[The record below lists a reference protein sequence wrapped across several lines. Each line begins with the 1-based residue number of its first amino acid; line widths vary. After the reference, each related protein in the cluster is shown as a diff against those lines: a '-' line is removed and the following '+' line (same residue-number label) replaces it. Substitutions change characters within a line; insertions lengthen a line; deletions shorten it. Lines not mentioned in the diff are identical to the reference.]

1 MNENISNQEISQT
14 VVVPDLLSGASVG
27 TWQADYPLTGRD
39 YEHIKNGKPVTFNWA
54 NSLLLT
60 TIGLG
65 LNVLGK
71 FLSKQAGVTITIYIG
86 EWIALAIGLTL
97 SAILYLIGLA
107 LPNDRKAIM
116 KKLKDHFDNSPK
128 KRQMMQGAKGDH

>member
-1 MNENISNQEISQT
+1 M
-14 VVVPDLLSGASVG
+14 VVHGLLSGSSVG

-39 YEHIKNGKPVTFNWA
+39 YEHIKNGKPITFNWA

-60 TIGLG
+60 TVGLG

-71 FLSKQAGVTITIYIG
+71 FLSQQAGVTITIYIG
-86 EWIALAIGLTL
+86 EWIALAIGLIL
-97 SAILYLIGLA
+97 SVILYLIGLA
-107 LPNDRKAIM
+107 LPNDRKIIM

-128 KRQMMQGAKGDH
+128 KRQMVQGENNDY